1 MPALKRSDRFD
12 SESTSSTIAFEY
24 SAIGG
29 FSLCLYGYVG
39 NLIVL
44 LVTLNPSELPLMCTG
59 LTNNH
64 VKYLRLF
71 LLLLTTRPVVGK
83 GASFPRVVLS
93 SFPPCC
99 IVFGFSVLHIIR
111 EVG

>member
-44 LVTLNPSELPLMCTG
+44 LVTLNPSELPLKQNADCCCAVFPQCT
-59 LTNNH
+59 
-64 VKYLRLF
+64 Y
-71 LLLLTTRPVVGK
+71 LLLML
-83 GASFPRVVLS
+83 L
-93 SFPPCC
+93 
-99 IVFGFSVLHIIR
+99 
-111 EVG
+111 